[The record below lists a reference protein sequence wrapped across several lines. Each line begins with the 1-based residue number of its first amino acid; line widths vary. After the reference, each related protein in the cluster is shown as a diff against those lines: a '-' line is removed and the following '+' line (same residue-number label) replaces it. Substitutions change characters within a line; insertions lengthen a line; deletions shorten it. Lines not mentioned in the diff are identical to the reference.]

1 MLASD
6 RTVFGR
12 AFKVTPLWMWMLQRA
27 SGVLLGP
34 LVALHVWAPAMASSR
49 ALNVMLL
56 AVIIAHGYTGLRRVA
71 VRRNK
76 VALTNTITWIWCAL
90 VLVFGAVVVLAQS

>member
-1 MLASD
+1 MLASE

-12 AFKVTPLWMWMLQRA
+12 DFKVTPLWMWMLQRA
-27 SGVLLGP
+27 SGVALGP

-49 ALNVMLL
+49 ALNVVLL

-71 VRRNK
+71 VKRHK
-76 VALTNTITWIWCAL
+76 VTITRAITWTWCGL
-90 VLVFGAVVVLAQS
+90 VLVFGAMVVLARA

>member
-1 MLASD
+1 MPASN

-12 AFKVTPLWMWMLQRA
+12 DFAVTPLWMWMLQRA

-49 ALNVMLL
+49 MLNAVLL
-56 AVIIAHGYTGLRRVA
+56 AVIIAHGYAGLRRIAVKRGQAGMTKAVA
-71 VRRNK
+71 W
-76 VALTNTITWIWCAL
+76 LWCAI
-90 VLVFGAVVVLAQS
+90 VLVFGVLLVLTQS